1 LRCCSRPCS
10 QGCSGPGPPRMAL
23 SLF

>member
-1 LRCCSRPCS
+1 LRCCSRPRS
-10 QGCSGPGPPRMAL
+10 QGCSGPGPPRMTL